1 MIKGIY
7 SAVVFIA
14 FLLVVFLVDQLEI
27 PEMKEKAST
36 KKLVA
41 TTLKH
46 TISDSRQL
54 ALIPLTIYSGKS
66 ETKLVTKSRVKSL
79 IISG

>member
-14 FLLVVFLVDQLEI
+14 FLLVVFLVDHLEI

-36 KKLVA
+36 KKLVT

-66 ETKLVTKSRVKSL
+66 GTRF
-79 IISG
+79 